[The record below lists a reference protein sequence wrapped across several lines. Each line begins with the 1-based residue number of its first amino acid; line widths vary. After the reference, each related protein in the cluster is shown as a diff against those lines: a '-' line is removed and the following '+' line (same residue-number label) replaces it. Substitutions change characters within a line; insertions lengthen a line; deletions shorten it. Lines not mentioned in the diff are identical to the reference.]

1 MRAVAFA
8 IGVGFV
14 VAGAT
19 FAACSSSRSGTQ
31 SPDQQGSPPIGFT
44 TGSNPDG
51 TGLVKAQLL
60 LGANANVTSLNWSIS
75 GPNSY
80 SGIIQIGDAQSV
92 EVVAGGIAAGSG
104 YTLTISGADTAGD
117 PCSGTSS
124 TFAVAAGRVTLV
136 TLAVTCVSPP
146 DGSVAADV
154 GTGSVEVDASVT
166 LVTGLAPQCP
176 GINSLTVNPAE
187 VTIVQ
192 PAQLGVMTTAASSVQ
207 WTVSNSDGGAGGG
220 TFVNPADGG
229 PGANLA
235 NPEFFCATPN
245 TQVSVTATVGLLDS
259 GACTGTMFTSLSA
272 LINCEVACN
281 TALDCPGTDTV
292 CLPRSCVGG
301 RCGFQATPEGTSCD
315 SAGDICSGTGSCIPF
330 TFSVVR
336 LGPTVDG
343 GPLSAVAAPAFIE
356 QRLVSDGGLVGTPIS
371 LPTVVPGAGQDLLTE
386 PGIALIAG
394 LSRSQDGH
402 YLTMVGYN
410 DPLSNNNNPA
420 NSTSAIVV
428 ARIDSAGNVDTST
441 QFSSGAFTS
450 LNSLRGSVTANGTA
464 FWVGGLGATTD
475 GGVSTGGIWYIPF
488 GVVGGTQLSSM
499 GTRLLNITGNQLY
512 GSPETTGAPA
522 GTPSVFSVGTG
533 LPTSGNAQ
541 TLTGLPGLPAIGTA
555 ASPWGFVLVQVG
567 ASSSGPDTLYVA
579 QSNVLTGV
587 PFGIQRYSLSGG
599 TWTLTATLTLP
610 GPDGGAGVGF
620 RGLTGLKTGPGQV
633 TLLATSVEVGSAAPT
648 RVVAFTDDGVSNPWS
663 GTSRVLATAAND
675 FYRGIALSPH
685 L

>member
-1 MRAVAFA
+1 MRGVAFA

-19 FAACSSSRSGTQ
+19 FAACSSPRSGTQ
-31 SPDQQGSPPIGFT
+31 SPDQQGNPPIGFT
-44 TGSNPDG
+44 SGSNPDG
-51 TGLVKAQLL
+51 TGTVNATLL
-60 LGANANVTSLNWSIS
+60 LGPNANVTSLNWSIS

-80 SGIIQIGDAQSV
+80 SGVIQIGDAQSV

-104 YTLTISGADTAGD
+104 YTMTISGADSAGD
-117 PCSGTSS
+117 PCSGTSNAF
-124 TFAVAAGRVTLV
+124 TVAAGTLTIVTLS
-136 TLAVTCVSPP
+136 VTCVSPP

-166 LVTGLAPQCP
+166 LVTGLGPQCP

-207 WTVSNSDGGAGGG
+207 WTVSTSDGGAGGG

-235 NPEFFCATPN
+235 NPEFFCAAPN
-245 TQVSVTATVGLLDS
+245 TQVTVTATVGLLDS

-281 TALDCPGTDTV
+281 AATDCPGTDTV
-292 CLPRSCVGG
+292 CLPRSCIGG

-336 LGPTVDG
+336 IGTGAG
-343 GPLSAVAAPAFIE
+343 GTLTAAAAPVFIE

-371 LPTVVPGAGQDLLTE
+371 LPTVVPDAGQDLLTE
-386 PGIALIAG
+386 PGLVLIAG

-402 YLTMVGYN
+402 YLTMAGYN
-410 DPLSNNNNPA
+410 DPVGNPNPA

-441 QFSSGAFTS
+441 QFASGAFIS
-450 LNSLRGSVTANGTA
+450 ANSLRGSVTANGTA

-488 GVVGGTQLSSM
+488 GLVGGTQLSSM
-499 GTRLLNITGNQLY
+499 STRLLNITGNQLY
-512 GSPETTGAPA
+512 GTPETAGAPA

-533 LPTSGNAQ
+533 LPTSGAQ
-541 TLTGLPGLPAIGTA
+541 TLSGLPGLPVIGSA
-555 ASPWGFVLVQVG
+555 ASPWAFVFVQVG

-579 QSNVLTGV
+579 QSNVTTGV

-599 TWTLTATLTLP
+599 TWSLTATLTLP

-633 TLLATSVEVGSAAPT
+633 TLLATSVEVGSGSPT

-663 GTSRVLATAAND
+663 GTWRVLATANGLQD
-675 FYRGIALSPH
+675 YYRGIALSPH
-685 L
+685 P